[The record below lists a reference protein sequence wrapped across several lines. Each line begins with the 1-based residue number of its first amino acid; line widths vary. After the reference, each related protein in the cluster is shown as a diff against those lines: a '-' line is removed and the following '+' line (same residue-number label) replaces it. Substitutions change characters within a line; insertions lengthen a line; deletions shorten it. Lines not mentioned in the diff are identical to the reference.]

1 MSLPSVPDAIPSYA
15 QDLAIENED
24 INNIGWF
31 IDRRPT
37 TITSVDFIY
46 TPRRIQMF
54 NSATTPRRIQM
65 FNSATIPRQI
75 TVNEIINNFSTD
87 VLIQRM
93 IDHIDNIEQ
102 ALLRANANQDIF
114 NITLSISETKEDDNC
129 KECAICYEETMVEN
143 KVTLNCG
150 HKFCGICIKKLLINN
165 NCPSCSLCRT
175 KMSEFVVNNQ
185 ETYDLL
191 KEFCK

>member
-24 INNIGWF
+24 MNNIGWF

-46 TPRRIQMF
+46 TPI
-54 NSATTPRRIQM
+54 
-65 FNSATIPRQI
+65 
-75 TVNEIINNFSTD
+75 STD
-87 VLIQRM
+87 VVFERM
-93 IDHIDNIEQ
+93 YYHINNIEQ
-102 ALLRANANQDIF
+102 ALLRAMGPQGATGSQDIF
-114 NITLSISETKEDDNC
+114 NINLSISETKEDDNC

>member
-24 INNIGWF
+24 INNIGWS

-37 TITSVDFIY
+37 ITSVNFI
-46 TPRRIQMF
+46 
-54 NSATTPRRIQM
+54 SATTPRRIRM

-75 TVNEIINNFSTD
+75 TVNEINNFSTD

-93 IDHIDNIEQ
+93 IDHIDIIEQ
-102 ALLRANANQDIF
+102 ALLRPTANQDIF
-114 NITLSISETKEDDNC
+114 NINLSISETKEDDNC

>member
-31 IDRRPT
+31 TYRRNV
-37 TITSVDFIY
+37 ITASTSFRQI
-46 TPRRIQMF
+46 F
-54 NSATTPRRIQM
+54 NTATTPRRIQM

-93 IDHIDNIEQ
+93 IDHLDNIEQ

-114 NITLSISETKEDDNC
+114 NINLSISETKEEENC

>member
-24 INNIGWF
+24 INNIGWS

-37 TITSVDFIY
+37 ITSVNFI
-46 TPRRIQMF
+46 
-54 NSATTPRRIQM
+54 SATTPRRIRM

-75 TVNEIINNFSTD
+75 TVNEINNLSAD

-93 IDHIDNIEQ
+93 NDHIDIIEQ
-102 ALLRANANQDIF
+102 ALLRANANQDAF
-114 NITLSISETKEDDNC
+114 NITLSILETKEDDNC